1 MLKYLRKRRYLQPFQ
16 SVLSRS
22 GLQLEHPSITALH
35 TALVLQGD
43 FAAAEEL
50 LSDLA
55 SASLFSKSLLASQP
69 HASWGRILA
78 VDADGDT
85 PSARG
90 GHAMCIDPV
99 NSAIY
104 LFGGWDGQKNLDD
117 FWVYDIKKDDW
128 NLVHYATARDR
139 NGPGPRSCHRMV
151 FDTKSGCIYL
161 LGKLDDAESP
171 ASPRLPSDVQPPR
184 VDTPTSS
191 GAPRSSSSSASVHC
205 AEFFRYHTRG
215 LDAGKWDLLSM
226 DTSVWFYHHL
236 TMGGVLLN
244 SLIGIGWTSPH
255 I

>member
-1 MLKYLRKRRYLQPFQ
+1 MLRHVLKYLRKRRFLQPFQ

-22 GLQLEHPSITALH
+22 VLQLEHPSITALH

-43 FAAAEEL
+43 FTAAENL
-50 LSDLA
+50 LDTLA
-55 SASLFSKSLLASQP
+55 SASLFSNSLLASQP
-69 HASWGRILA
+69 HASWDRILA

-99 NSAIY
+99 NNVVY

-128 NLVHYATARDR
+128 SLVPYATARDR
-139 NGPGPRSCHRMV
+139 NGPGPRSCHKMV
-151 FDTKSGCIYL
+151 FDIKSGCIFL

-171 ASPRLPSDVQPPR
+171 ASPRAPSDMS
-184 VDTPTSS
+184 TSR
-191 GAPRSSSSSASVHC
+191 GDAHASSSTPRASTPFAQPHS

-215 LDAGKWDLLSM
+215 LDAGKWDMLSP
-226 DTSVWFYHHL
+226 DTTV
-236 TMGGVLLN
+236 GVLVTCSAERN
-244 SLIGIGWTSPH
+244 
-255 I
+255 